1 MGGLELYPELNG
13 PGITMRLKGP
23 QDRLLVDRSFS
34 DAAQCSSQEWGMGLE
49 KNNVTCDES

>member
-34 DAAQCSSQEWGMGLE
+34 DAAQCSSQEWGVGLE